1 MSPKRDGGN
10 GDDDEEEKRQ
20 QEEQQ
25 QETPQQ
31 KIESWLRRMGDWNAE
46 LDVGPGVYHKST

>member
-1 MSPKRDGGN
+1 MMSPKRDGDN

-20 QEEQQ
+20 QEEQ